1 MGQMT
6 RHPIPHSR
14 PTIGR
19 EEERAAVRALRSGM
33 VGGGEEVD
41 RFEQELGRLVG
52 GRRATAVH
60 TGSAALHLALL
71 GLGVGPGDRVVLPSY
86 TCAAVLNAVHYV
98 GAEPILADVL
108 PDTSNLDPSDVRVRL
123 RARTK
128 AVIAPHM
135 MGRPAPIRELRELG
149 VPVVEDCAM
158 ALGGDVGREG
168 DVSVFSF
175 YATKMMATGHGGAVL
190 ARDRAAAGRI
200 ADLVEYDNRE
210 DYRVRYNYRMSGLVA
225 AVGRAQLAKVSEF
238 VKRRRRIAD
247 YYHRTLE
254 LGEPPPGHVFYRF
267 LLRVGPVRQIGGHQ
281 RREAPTLT
289 LPRMRGRDGWGRQ
302 RIDDAPPIGDR
313 RGNGRHRRD
322 QVRHHDRTRELP
334 RGQWQHRRHHRAIT
348 QMHVP
353 VVGTADGDL
362 INCVWHRD
370 TLPSRGIFAGERG
383 DCRPFAWRRRRLVQ
397 RSARRYWSSGWAAAR
412 RQHRRQRSSF

>member
-1 MGQMT
+1 MT

-267 LLRVGPVRQIGGHQ
+267 VLRVGPV
-281 RREAPTLT
+281 
-289 LPRMRGRDGWGRQ
+289 GRF
-302 RIDDAPPIGDR
+302 
-313 RGNGRHRRD
+313 
-322 QVRHHDRTRELP
+322 VRFM
-334 RGQWQHRRHHRAIT
+334 A
-348 QMHVP
+348 
-353 VVGTADGDL
+353 
-362 INCVWHRD
+362 
-370 TLPSRGIFAGERG
+370 SRGIECKRPVFRPLHRYVAGPSGEFPGAEELHRHWASVPLYPSLHREEMERVAEAV
-383 DCRPFAWRRRRLVQ
+383 RHFL
-397 RSARRYWSSGWAAAR
+397 
-412 RQHRRQRSSF
+412 H